1 MIQADRQIFVEEAA
15 EVLPD
20 DDDDSDP
27 SSPSPASAASA
38 VDKEAILRGVIAKHL
53 NEFDGSFLAAVSAY
67 VQVAESSGD
76 FGLLSLLAAIRE
88 EVISAVSGEMQP
100 DIQVV
105 QLLARLADGSERAA
119 VLQKAHNGGGE
130 VAGQRVPAA
139 DIDAVEHAAARLVD
153 EMETREHI
161 PSWQLLWQLLLARET
176 TRQMHPKAD
185 EFGVYGDTV
194 FVGSHSPSEIPR
206 AEAAM
211 IKELCVVNEAAK
223 RRALVAAKFEECRE
237 LDEASVRDAGGKIK
251 LKRSTRGFA
260 ARPNP
265 NDPENGAPSMDVF
278 DVRDVRPGRLVD
290 CVINLRVALQREGA
304 DQRVI
309 DRLTAIYFETCDVAL
324 EMADGARGHRDERN
338 GREGPRPRDKRAA
351 RGGCE
356 RERARVTANP
366 RRGLTCYTH
375 SGRGRHHSPRA
386 AARRPVSRRATR
398 AVCAAP
404 LRRHPR
410 GGLSLVS
417 DR

>member
-1 MIQADRQIFVEEAA
+1 MIQETIEQIFVEEAA
-15 EVLPD
+15 EEVLPD

-290 CVINLRVALQREGA
+290 CVINMRVALQREGA

-324 EMADGARGHRDERN
+324 EMADKGARAI
-338 GREGPRPRDKRAA
+338 RA
-351 RGGCE
+351 E
-356 RERARVTANP
+356 EERA
-366 RRGLTCYTH
+366 G
-375 SGRGRHHSPRA
+375 GGA
-386 AARRPVSRRATR
+386 AAA
-398 AVCAAP
+398 
-404 LRRHPR
+404 
-410 GGLSLVS
+410 
-417 DR
+417 